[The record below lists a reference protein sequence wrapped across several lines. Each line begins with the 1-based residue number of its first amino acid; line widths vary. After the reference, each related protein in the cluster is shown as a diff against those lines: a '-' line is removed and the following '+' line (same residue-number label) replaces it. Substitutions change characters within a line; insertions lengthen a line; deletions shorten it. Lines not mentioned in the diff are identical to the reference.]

1 MEHNHEE
8 VKQPLWGVIFST
20 IMLSTGI
27 FFDATHQLW
36 FAEAWLRYAWYIAAF
51 LPVGFGVLKEA
62 VHALQHKALLGEHFL
77 MSAAAIGAF
86 CIGELPEA
94 VAVMLLYSVGEALQ
108 DRAVDRARD
117 NIKAMMAFKPQSVRA
132 VVDEQ
137 VEIKKPE
144 DMLPGDII
152 EVLPGEQVPLDGCL
166 LTPDAAFNTAA
177 LTGESLPRTI
187 TTGNEVAAGMIATD
201 TVVRLKV
208 LRQAHQSAITRI
220 LSMVEEAAERKAPTE
235 RFIRR
240 FARIYTP
247 VVVALAGLTVLL
259 PFVYGLLVQTF
270 DYQFSEW
277 LNRALVFLVISC
289 PCALVISIPL
299 SYFAAIGKAAKHGIL
314 FKGSSYIDALTHID
328 TVVFDKTGTLT
339 TGTFTLKETVGLS
352 AEDCRTIAAIE
363 QNSTHPLAK
372 AIAKGI
378 DCEGEPLTV
387 EALQNIPGGGMA
399 ARVQGDSW
407 LLGTPK
413 LLESNGIACPES
425 LQSIAHTLIACAK
438 NGQYLGYITL
448 ADEPKS
454 DALQAVERLK
464 DAGIAHIEMLS
475 GDKQPLVTALAHR
488 LGIETAHGELLPE
501 GKVARIEQLRNEGRR
516 VAFVGDGIN
525 DAPVLAL
532 ADVGVAMGSLGSDMA
547 IETADVVLQADRP
560 MQLATAVELSHL
572 TRRVIWQNVLFSI
585 GIKVLIMLLGVLG
598 FAHLWLAIF
607 ADTGV
612 ALLAVL
618 NAVRGVKIRPDG
630 AEVQP

>member
-8 VKQPLWGVIFST
+8 VKQPVWGVILSAV
-20 IMLSTGI
+20 MLLSGI
-27 FFDATHQLW
+27 LFDATEQRW
-36 FAEAWLRYAWYIAAF
+36 FATAWLRYAWYIAAF
-51 LPVGFGVLKEA
+51 LPVGLGILKEA
-62 VHALQHKALLGEHFL
+62 VHSLSHKALMGEHFL
-77 MSAAAIGAF
+77 MSAAAVGAF
-86 CIGELPEA
+86 AIGELPEA

-108 DRAVDRARD
+108 DHAVDRARD
-117 NIKAMMAFKPQSVRA
+117 NIKAMMAFKPQSVR
-132 VVDEQ
+132 VVVNGQ
-137 VEIKKPE
+137 IEIKKPE
-144 DMLPGDII
+144 EAQPGDII

-166 LTPDAAFNTAA
+166 LSPDAAFNTAA
-177 LTGESLPRTI
+177 LTGESLPQTI
-187 TTGNEVAAGMIATD
+187 ATGAEVAAGMIATD

-208 LRQAHQSAITRI
+208 LRQASQSAITRI
-220 LSMVEEAAERKAPTE
+220 LKMVEEAAERKAPTE

-247 VVVALAGLTVLL
+247 VVVALAGLTVLI
-259 PFVYGLLVQTF
+259 PFLYSLAAHDF
-270 DYQFSEW
+270 DYHFSTW

-339 TGTFTLKETVGLS
+339 TGTFTLQEVAGLS
-352 AEDCRTIAAIE
+352 AEDLRAVGTIE

-372 AIAKGI
+372 AVLKGI
-378 DCEGEPLTV
+378 GSTSEPLTV
-387 EALQNIPGGGMA
+387 EEVKNIPGGGMA

-407 LLGTPK
+407 LVGTPK
-413 LLESNGIACPES
+413 LLGRHGVTYPSS
-425 LQSIAHTLIACAK
+425 LHSIANTLIACAK

-448 ADEPKS
+448 ADEPKA
-454 DALQAVERLK
+454 DARQAIERLK
-464 DAGIAHIEMLS
+464 AADVAHIEILS
-475 GDKQPLVTALAHR
+475 GDKQPLVTSLAHT

-501 GKVARIEQLRNEGRR
+501 GKMARIEQLRNEGRR

-532 ADVGVAMGSLGSDMA
+532 SDVGVAMGSLGSDMA
-547 IETADVVLQADRP
+547 VETADVVLQADRP
-560 MQLATAVELSHL
+560 MQLATAVELSHR

-585 GIKVLIMLLGVLG
+585 GIKVLIMLFSVLG

-618 NAVRGVKIRPDG
+618 NAVRGVKINTG
-630 AEVQP
+630 KAESRL